1 MWPWFYWS
9 FLKWH
14 YATSY
19 SRMLFQA
26 HFMEKSCLQLMVT
39 IRNYLKPVSL
49 KFSTLNYFSWI
60 HEFLLCVSFFF
71 FFPLSFSCSVVIMRV
86 CCLLEIANRK
96 NNWILVATHLLFSH
110 ISLSFIILPSKHLPK
125 QAGRFSVEHSH
136 KVLSGYERLFIY
148 GCSQAF
154 KDIL

>member
-1 MWPWFYWS
+1 MPPAIAECFFRLISWKRVAYNSWS
-9 FLKWH
+9 
-14 YATSY
+14 
-19 SRMLFQA
+19 LF
-26 HFMEKSCLQLMVT
+26 V
-39 IRNYLKPVSL
+39 I
-49 KFSTLNYFSWI
+49 TLNQ
-60 HEFLLCVSFFF
+60 FLWSLVHLIISLGFMSFCFVFLSF

-110 ISLSFIILPSKHLPK
+110 ISLSFIILPSKYLPK